1 MATILINDKVDEN
14 LKHRLKDHHNV
25 IEEHYPLNVLINKIK
40 DIDIIIVKSKTKIT
54 REILDAA
61 KTTNRL
67 KLIIRAG
74 VGLDNIDVEYAQS
87 KNIKVKNTPN
97 SSTNAVAEL
106 AFAYLLLMSRNVI
119 KANHEM
125 HMGVWN
131 KENHI
136 GNELSGK
143 TLGIIGL
150 GRIGLHL
157 AKLASAFNMKIVYYD
172 PYSKNNLY
180 EFLDLNELLSSSDF
194 ISLHL
199 PSIGE
204 SILKKEHLNIIK
216 HGMNLINLARGDL
229 IEEDFIIEGIQS
241 KKINKIA
248 LDVFLSEPYISKELM
263 NYENI
268 FLTPHIGAQTHEAQE
283 KISLEI
289 LEIINYE
296 FSHV

>member
-14 LKHRLKDHHNV
+14 LKFKLKDRHDV
-25 IEEHYPLNVLINKIK
+25 IEAHYPVNELIDKIK
-40 DIDIIIVKSKTKIT
+40 DVDVIIVKSKTRIT
-54 REILDAA
+54 KEILDAA
-61 KTTNRL
+61 KSTNRL
-67 KLIIRAG
+67 RLIIRAG
-74 VGLDNIDVEYAQS
+74 VGLDNIDVDYAQS

-106 AFAYLLLMSRNVI
+106 ALSYMLLMSRNVM
-119 KANHEM
+119 KANNEM

-172 PYSKNNLY
+172 PYSKNDLY
-180 EFLDLNELLSSSDF
+180 EFLNLDELLSSSDF

-199 PSIGE
+199 PSIGD
-204 SILKKEHLNIIK
+204 SIIKKEHLNIIK
-216 HGMNLINLARGDL
+216 NGMNLINLARGDL
-229 IEEDFIIEGIQS
+229 IEEDFIIDGIQS
-241 KKINKIA
+241 KIISNIA
-248 LDVFLSEPYISKELM
+248 LDVFLSEPYIRKEFL

-268 FLTPHIGAQTHEAQE
+268 FLTPHIGAQTYEAQE

-289 LEIINYE
+289 LDIINSE
-296 FSHV
+296 FNHV

>member
-14 LKHRLKDHHNV
+14 LKHRLKNHHDV
-25 IEEHYPLNVLINKIK
+25 IEEHYTLDVLINKIK
-40 DIDIIIVKSKTKIT
+40 DVDVIIIKSKTTIT
-54 REILDAA
+54 RDILDAA
-61 KTTNRL
+61 KSTNRL

-74 VGLDNIDVEYAQS
+74 VGLDNIDAEYAKS
-87 KNIKVKNTPN
+87 KNIKVINTPN

-106 AFAYLLLMSRNVI
+106 ALSYMLMMSRNLI
-119 KANHEM
+119 QANKEM
-125 HMGVWN
+125 HLGIWN
-131 KENHI
+131 KENYI
-136 GNELSGK
+136 GNELNGK

-157 AKLASAFNMKIVYYD
+157 AKIVSVFNMKIVYYD
-172 PYSKNNLY
+172 PYSKNDLY
-180 EFLDLNELLSSSDF
+180 EFLDLNELLSTSDY

-204 SILKKEHLNIIK
+204 NIIKKEHLDIIK
-216 HGMNLINLARGDL
+216 KGINLINLARGDL
-229 IEEDFIIEGIQS
+229 IDEEFIIEGIKS
-241 KKINKIA
+241 KKIKNIA
-248 LDVFLSEPYISKELM
+248 LDVFLSEPHIRKEFL

-268 FLTPHIGAQTHEAQE
+268 FLSPHIGAQTIEAQE

-289 LEIINYE
+289 LDIINSE